1 MFFLGDPTT
10 AMEAVA
16 KIAAEPFVAGSAEN
30 VHIVENPAGHM
41 TLKRLIQ
48 NDQDRIKNGK
58 KGEYC
63 LIASIF
69 NSNGGPRRGSGG
81 SLEPSYPR
89 PAFKYRMKMK

>member
-58 KGEYC
+58 KG
-63 LIASIF
+63 
-69 NSNGGPRRGSGG
+69 
-81 SLEPSYPR
+81 
-89 PAFKYRMKMK
+89 K

>member
-1 MFFLGDPTT
+1 
-10 AMEAVA
+10 MESVA

-58 KGEYC
+58 KGEYY
-63 LIASIF
+63 LIASIV
-69 NSNGGPRRGSGG
+69 SSSGKSRGGSGC
-81 SLEPSYPR
+81 
-89 PAFKYRMKMK
+89 

>member
-1 MFFLGDPTT
+1 
-10 AMEAVA
+10 MEAVA

-58 KGEYC
+58 KGE
-63 LIASIF
+63 
-69 NSNGGPRRGSGG
+69 
-81 SLEPSYPR
+81 
-89 PAFKYRMKMK
+89 

>member
-1 MFFLGDPTT
+1 
-10 AMEAVA
+10 MEAVA

-58 KGEYC
+58 KGEFYF
-63 LIASIF
+63 IASIVI
-69 NSNGGPRRGSGG
+69 SSGGPRGG
-81 SLEPSYPR
+81 SLEPPNLC
-89 PAFKYRMKMK
+89 PAFKYPMKMK